1 MSCRLKIRIFVLSG
15 LFFLF
20 HLDKSENLLY
30 NKVVRTFVRYYLRID
45 IPIRKETL

>member
-15 LFFLF
+15 LFFHF

-30 NKVVRTFVRYYLRID
+30 NKIVRTFVRFYLRID